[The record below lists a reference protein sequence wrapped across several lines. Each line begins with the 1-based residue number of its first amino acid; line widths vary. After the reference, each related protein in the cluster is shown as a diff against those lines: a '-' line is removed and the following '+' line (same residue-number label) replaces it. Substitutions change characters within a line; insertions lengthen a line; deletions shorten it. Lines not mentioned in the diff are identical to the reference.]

1 MKEYHKLIR
10 DQIPEII
17 ENAEKE
23 YEVKTVA
30 GEEYFQALQK
40 KLQEEV
46 EEYLQ
51 EEKVE
56 ELADILEV
64 IAALADQHG
73 LDMEKLEE
81 LRMEKK
87 KERGGFDKKLIL
99 LRAEK

>member
-1 MKEYHKLIR
+1 MKEYNKLIR
-10 DQIPEII
+10 NHIPEII

-23 YEVKTVA
+23 YEVKKVE
-30 GEEYFQALQK
+30 GEEFFQALQK

-51 EEKVE
+51 EEEVE
-56 ELADILEV
+56 ELIDILEV
-64 IAALADQHG
+64 VAALADQHG
-73 LDMEKLEE
+73 LNMEKLED

-99 LRAEK
+99 LKAEE